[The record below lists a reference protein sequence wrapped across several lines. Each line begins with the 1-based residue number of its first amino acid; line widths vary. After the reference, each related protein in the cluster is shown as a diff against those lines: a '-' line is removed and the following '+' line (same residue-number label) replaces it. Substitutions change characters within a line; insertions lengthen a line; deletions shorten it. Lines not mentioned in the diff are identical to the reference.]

1 MASRVITKIC
11 ELTAT
16 ILHSL
21 NHSKPHVSFTLA
33 KLTFSIADLLGGA
46 RHLNYL
52 GLSRQNVKDVRNLMQ
67 FIDNHYF
74 NFGVYDRIPESNI
87 YQRNKHAWDHM
98 INCTRDLVVHLEDGR
113 YLEGLMKNLSRFLS
127 ITDPY
132 MLEKLMERI
141 YYVEPVEWSLDTKEL
156 TQKDWKNWTGWVKKL
171 SYTMVRT
178 DSALLEKFLEIIY
191 YIPQALVK
199 QSTLYP
205 FSRSNLIKEK
215 WNNIRDAFTRSLM
228 KKSGQTMTKNYLYND
243 VLQFLLRTTD
253 KDETESSI
261 HRDNNNDTAETQ
273 EEKEM
278 ETELQQSEYEETL
291 TSSGGVGKRQP
302 LTKRVTPMNDEIDRK
317 ILKSLEKI
325 EPNEDEAFFIS
336 VLPSLRA
343 FYADDKIYFIMGVLK
358 LIKDIKKSLS
368 I

>member
-1 MASRVITKIC
+1 MDYDLRVCPQVPDSVGTWTKRQAHLVCMARGIFRHEKFLVEVVLLSMASRVITKIC

-33 KLTFSIADLLGGA
+33 KLTFSIADLLGGV

-52 GLSRQNVKDVRNLMQ
+52 GLSRQNVKDVRNLIQ

-87 YQRNKHAWDHM
+87 YQRNKHACDHM
-98 INCTRDLVVHLEDGR
+98 INCTRDLVAHLEDGR

-205 FSRSNLIKEK
+205 FSRS
-215 WNNIRDAFTRSLM
+215 
-228 KKSGQTMTKNYLYND
+228 
-243 VLQFLLRTTD
+243 
-253 KDETESSI
+253 
-261 HRDNNNDTAETQ
+261 
-273 EEKEM
+273 EM
-278 ETELQQSEYEETL
+278 
-291 TSSGGVGKRQP
+291 
-302 LTKRVTPMNDEIDRK
+302 
-317 ILKSLEKI
+317 KSLYKCLNSVAVKI
-325 EPNEDEAFFIS
+325 MLLLQNTVRAP
-336 VLPSLRA
+336 LSLHFLRE
-343 FYADDKIYFIMGVLK
+343 F
-358 LIKDIKKSLS
+358 
-368 I
+368 